1 MSDLVND
8 LWSLLNGEEDDNII
22 KTHPLDPADRVM
34 YKVHSVYA
42 SHVIVM

>member
-1 MSDLVND
+1 MND

-34 YKVHSVYA
+34 YKVKPVYA
-42 SHVIVM
+42 SHMIVM

>member
-1 MSDLVND
+1 MND

-34 YKVHSVYA
+34 YKVKPVYA
-42 SHVIVM
+42 SQMIVM